1 MATRLSASASLLG
14 SRLRLSAWIS
24 HGFRLDSRLDLDL
37 ARLRSDFALIWF
49 DFALIY
55 VDFGLISVGFGL
67 ISA

>member
-24 HGFRLDSRLDLDL
+24 RGFRLDSRLDLDL

-55 VDFGLISVGFGL
+55 VDF
-67 ISA
+67 

>member
-14 SRLRLSAWIS
+14 SRLKLSAWIS

-49 DFALIY
+49 DFALI
-55 VDFGLISVGFGL
+55 
-67 ISA
+67 

>member
-24 HGFRLDSRLDLDL
+24 LGFRLDSRLDLDL